1 MNEMVKKLFV
11 CAFIVMFSVVCTGCI
26 TTRYGT
32 DNAVLEHQRQLAEYQ
47 ATVNAYIRRTDASAE
62 RIESIRGRADSLTTS
77 IDGVISLFD
86 EYQRAVERLLQDYY
100 DLRRAIET
108 AEKDINKPVDDSSG
122 IDSD

>member
-1 MNEMVKKLFV
+1 MKFSKGST
-11 CAFIVMFSVVCTGCI
+11 AFIVMLCFVCTGCI

-108 AEKDINKPVDDSSG
+108 AEKDIDKPIDDSSG

>member
-1 MNEMVKKLFV
+1 MVKKLFV
-11 CAFIVMFSVVCTGCI
+11 CAFIVMLSVVCTGCI

-47 ATVNAYIRRTDASAE
+47 ATVDTFIRRTDASAE
-62 RIESIRGRADSLTTS
+62 RIESIRGRADSVTTS

-100 DLRRAIET
+100 DLRRAVEA
-108 AEKDINKPVDDSSG
+108 AEKDSG
-122 IDSD
+122 NTVGNTAGTGTD

>member
-1 MNEMVKKLFV
+1 MVKKLFV
-11 CAFIVMFSVVCTGCI
+11 CAFIVMLCFVCTGCI

-32 DNAVLEHQRQLAEYQ
+32 DNAILEHQRQLAEYQ
-47 ATVNAYIRRTDASAE
+47 ATVNAFIRRTDASAE
-62 RIESIRGRADSLTTS
+62 RIESIRGRADGLTTS

-108 AEKDINKPVDDSSG
+108 AEKDIDKPVDDSSG